1 MAPQA
6 VIIANVMTQHSGTL
20 ASIKAATPKP
30 RKTL

>member
-6 VIIANVMTQHSGTL
+6 VIIANVMTPHSGTL
-20 ASIKAATPKP
+20 AHIRKAAPKP